1 MKVYLFSLLIVL
13 IVGSAAYAHELRPA
27 YLELQA
33 INDDTFSVLFK
44 VPGRGQQKR
53 LALYVQFPED
63 IKTITPVKTTF
74 TGTAFIE
81 RSTIRRDGGLG
92 GAEISIK
99 GLSQT
104 LTDVLVRIE
113 YQNKS
118 TQVQRLTPKSP
129 SFVIKPAPGRYDIAK
144 TYLLLGVEHI
154 LLGID
159 HLLFLVCL
167 IIIAGTGR
175 RILITITGF
184 TVAHSI
190 TLILSAL
197 NIVNIPVPPV
207 EAVIALS
214 IIFVA
219 TEIAKGSKDTFTY
232 KYPIAVS
239 SSFGLL
245 HGFGFASVLKEIGLP
260 QTEIISSLLFFNI
273 GVEIGQLLFISG
285 FILIML
291 LCKSIFNKSYD
302 YFTRFERPAAYII
315 GSLATFWMI
324 QRVYSFWY

>member
-285 FILIML
+285 FIL
-291 LCKSIFNKSYD
+291 
-302 YFTRFERPAAYII
+302 
-315 GSLATFWMI
+315 
-324 QRVYSFWY
+324 RV